1 MWWGP
6 TMMILVNYGEFVRM
20 YMILVEAGNFAISFV
35 LTMIVIVVAAVIT
48 R

>member
-1 MWWGP
+1 
-6 TMMILVNYGEFVRM
+6 M